1 MFKGKIDIKVIFII
15 ILAVALILIFIF
27 RPSKYIDNH
36 EDEIELLNKEN
47 ERLFNVNDSLQLE
60 NLKLNEEIE
69 QLIVS
74 IDSTKVLLDE
84 NKDKIKDL
92 ENDKS
97 KVSTYVDRLNVD
109 GVTSS
114 LSEYLNK
121 RK

>member
-1 MFKGKIDIKVIFII
+1 MFNGKIDIKVIFII
-15 ILAVALILIFIF
+15 ILAVALILSFIF
-27 RPSKYIDNH
+27 RPSKDIDNH
-36 EDEIELLNKEN
+36 EDEIELLNKQN
-47 ERLFNVNDSLQLE
+47 KRLFNINDSLQLE

-74 IDSTKVLLDE
+74 IDSTKVLLDK

-109 GVTSS
+109 GVTTS
-114 LSEYLNK
+114 LSEYLNR

>member
-15 ILAVALILIFIF
+15 ILAVALILSFIF

>member
-15 ILAVALILIFIF
+15 ILAVALILSFIF
-27 RPSKYIDNH
+27 RPSKNIDNH

-47 ERLFNVNDSLQLE
+47 ERLFSVNDSLQLE
-60 NLKLNEEIE
+60 NLKLNKKRE

-84 NKDKIKDL
+84 NKDKSKDL
-92 ENDKS
+92 ENGKS

-114 LSEYLNK
+114 LSEYLNR

>member
-15 ILAVALILIFIF
+15 ILAVALILSFIF
-27 RPSKYIDNH
+27 RPSKNIDNH

-47 ERLFNVNDSLQLE
+47 ERLFSVNDSLQLE
-60 NLKLNEEIE
+60 NLKLNKEIE

-92 ENDKS
+92 ENGKS

-114 LSEYLNK
+114 LSEYLNR

>member
-15 ILAVALILIFIF
+15 ILAVALILSFIF
-27 RPSKYIDNH
+27 RPSKNIDNH

-47 ERLFNVNDSLQLE
+47 ERLFSVNDSLQLE
-60 NLKLNEEIE
+60 NLKLNKEIE

-92 ENDKS
+92 ENGKS